1 MGITSDTGTRAS
13 MSARHD
19 FPSLY
24 RAERGRLFRSLYAYS
39 GGRRDVAED
48 ATVEAFARAIAEG
61 ERVRDPVPWLYRTA
75 FRIVA
80 AELKEDRRRGERPDE
95 DADPSFEPVVGVLDA
110 LRALSPQ

>member
-61 ERVRDPVPWLYRTA
+61 ERVRDPVPCLYRTA
-75 FRIVA
+75 CLVA
-80 AELKEDRRRGERPDE
+80 AGELKTDHRHAEQPEE
-95 DADPSFEPVVGVLDA
+95 SIDPSLDSVGVLAA
-110 LRALSPQ
+110 LRS